1 MVPKH
6 VPALLVACM
15 ALAAGASVPAQSP
28 PIFRFDADGLWLNLH
43 HFLYVLGRADAG
55 MPDRGRRAVAGA
67 PAEQAET
74 LPSLSE
80 ADRQAWRDA
89 VAFYA
94 AGPGRRDL
102 TFDRQL
108 GDITAALRD
117 ARAGAAAASLPLDR
131 GLAAAL
137 DRAAPIYRATWWP
150 RHQRA
155 NHARLAEWQPWVARH
170 GAAVQAFLMRVYQ
183 LPWEPGGLPVNVSAY
198 ANWAGAYSTRGPLVV
213 LASLDDGLAGSLGLE
228 MLFHEAMHQW
238 DDRVLAR
245 LQAVAGARG
254 LTGDADDLS
263 HAMIFYTAGEA
274 VRRVVPAHRPYA
286 EVNGLWEGRW
296 RGRKATLDAAWKPY
310 LDGRDALD
318 DALAAL
324 LGR

>member
-1 MVPKH
+1 MPPKQ
-6 VPALLVACM
+6 VPALLIVLVA
-15 ALAAGASVPAQSP
+15 LISAARSPAQSP
-28 PIFRFDADGLWLNLH
+28 PIFRFQADGLWLNLH

-67 PAEQAET
+67 PAEQAEG
-74 LPSLSE
+74 LRSLSE
-80 ADRQAWRDA
+80 ADRRAWRDA
-89 VAFYA
+89 VGFYA
-94 AGPGRRDL
+94 TGPSRRDA

-108 GDITAALRD
+108 GEVTNALRLARGD
-117 ARAGAAAASLPLDR
+117 ATASSLSLDR

-137 DRAAPIYRATWWP
+137 DRAAPIYRAAWWP

-155 NHARLAEWQPWVARH
+155 NRARLAEWQPWVTRH
-170 GAAVQAFLMRVYQ
+170 GAEVQAFLMRAYQ
-183 LPWEPGGLPVNVSAY
+183 LPWEPGGLPVNVSGY

-213 LASLDDGLAGSLGLE
+213 LASLDEGLAGTLGLE

-238 DDRVLAR
+238 DDRMLAR
-245 LQAVAGARG
+245 LRTVAAGRG
-254 LTGDADDLS
+254 LPDDADDLS

-286 EVNGLWEGRW
+286 EVNGLWGGRW
-296 RGRKATLDAAWKPY
+296 RARKATLDAAWKPY
-310 LDGRDALD
+310 LDGRGALD

-324 LGR
+324 LPG